1 MFSQKLFLIKI
12 LYYIVLFIY
21 WGTNMSQQ
29 YVAVKAQLKG
39 INSSFPL
46 CWSQGLDSGPRFDL
60 VYLYLLSRLT
70 GPVITL
76 KSLYIYIQIYVYTY
90 IYKRVL
96 FVLKHILPYFLGSV
110 STFIFFHVYTFNPY
124 ELFCLSGEQS
134 NFIFFPKNP

>member
-1 MFSQKLFLIKI
+1 M
-12 LYYIVLFIY
+12 
-21 WGTNMSQQ
+21 
-29 YVAVKAQLKG
+29 AVKAQLKG

-110 STFIFFHVYTFNPY
+110 STFIFSMFIHLILMSYFVYQESSLILYFSQKILKIRTLISY
-124 ELFCLSGEQS
+124 FCVVLKCSLSDIKALGIGLS
-134 NFIFFPKNP
+134 